1 MVLSLDRLTSVI
13 ASLLRKY
20 NAQKAIL
27 FGSYARREA
36 DEHSDID
43 LLVIGGASFRP
54 TDIFALAEELHL
66 NTGKAVDVYEL
77 REVDQNS
84 AFYHTILREGLSV
97 AA

>member
-27 FGSYARREA
+27 FGSYAWREA

-43 LLVIGGASFRP
+43 LLVIGGVSFRP
-54 TDIFALAEELHL
+54 TDIFALAAELHL

-77 REVDQNS
+77 QEVDQNS